1 MNDNNGKRPSNFGL
15 SRYLLNECT
24 PDERHR
30 IETWLASSGE
40 ARANFEKFK
49 VMVAKEDLCAA
60 SLKPLPQGQWRF
72 TWKSQ
77 VPLRDL
83 NLSRPYWL
91 KPAWAMSLC
100 LAALVV
106 VTVTVVVSRTTPF
119 RGSGQTMQSSP
130 VLQQRLTFRD
140 SLESLFQVTVKALR
154 QSEGTMQLADSQ
166 YQNLYLPPSDRQ
178 RRFESGLSRAD
189 LTSVHPE

>member
-30 IETWLASSGE
+30 IETWIASSDE
-40 ARANFEKFK
+40 ARAAFEKFK
-49 VMVAKEDLCAA
+49 AVVAKEELCAA
-60 SLKPLPQGQWRF
+60 SLKPLLPQGRF
-72 TWKSQ
+72 TGKSE
-77 VPLRDL
+77 VLSREIK
-83 NLSRPYWL
+83 LSRPYWP

-100 LAALVV
+100 LVALVV
-106 VTVTVVVSRTTPF
+106 VAMTVVVSRTAPF

-140 SLESLFQVTVKALR
+140 TLESLFQVTVKALR

-178 RRFESGLSRAD
+178 RRFESGFSRAD